1 MQLNINDEIAKK
13 LEERV
18 KQSQEFSSVEH
29 YVNYILEEVIKQ
41 TSGSAQTAASND
53 DAYTKD
59 QEQEVKKRLED
70 LGYLD

>member
-1 MQLNINDEIAKK
+1 MNIIINDDIAKH

-18 KQSQEFSSVEH
+18 KQSQEFTSVDQ

-41 TSGSAQTAASND
+41 TATVASAPEET
-53 DAYTKD
+53 YTNE
-59 QEQEVKKRLED
+59 QELEVKKRLED